1 MNFKDYMLKDG
12 EKPLDKIVDDGG
24 FTAIFRTIAVV
35 GDSLSS
41 GEFEGTREDGGKS
54 YHDMF
59 EYSWGQFIARACS
72 SKVYNFSRG
81 GMTAR
86 EYCEGWGEDNGVW
99 DESKKA
105 QAYIIALG
113 VNDYFNQHQEL
124 GSVADIDLNDWRNN
138 KKTIAGYYATII
150 QRYKEIQP
158 DAKFFFVSMP
168 KAGEREIERN
178 EQAKTYRDMLQSLV
192 LVFSNSYL
200 IDLYEYAPAYDEE
213 YSGFFR
219 LGGHLNPMGYSLTGK
234 MISSYIDWIIRSNPK
249 DFKQIGFIG
258 TPYKNTVDKN

>member
-1 MNFKDYMLKDG
+1 
-12 EKPLDKIVDDGG
+12 
-24 FTAIFRTIAVV
+24 
-35 GDSLSS
+35 
-41 GEFEGTREDGGKS
+41 
-54 YHDMF
+54 MF

-124 GSVADIDLNDWRNN
+124 GSVADIDLNDWHNN
-138 KKTIAGYYATII
+138 KKTIVGYYATII

-158 DAKFFFVSMP
+158 DAKFFFMTMP
-168 KAGEREIERN
+168 KSANEAQNKITEEFLALLNKMTEI
-178 EQAKTYRDMLQSLV
+178 
-192 LVFSNSYL
+192 FSNSYV
-200 IDLYEYAPAYDEE
+200 IDLYNYAPVYDASFREK
-213 YSGFFR
+213 FF
-219 LGGHLNPMGYSLTGK
+219 LGGHMNACGYILTAK
-234 MISSYIDWIIRSNPK
+234 MVASYIDYIIRHNME
-249 DFKQIGFIG
+249 DFKQIGFVG
-258 TPYKNTVDKN
+258 TPYKYR

>member
-41 GEFEGTREDGGKS
+41 GEFEGTREDGSKS

-138 KKTIAGYYATII
+138 KKTI
-150 QRYKEIQP
+150 
-158 DAKFFFVSMP
+158 V
-168 KAGEREIERN
+168 
-178 EQAKTYRDMLQSLV
+178 
-192 LVFSNSYL
+192 
-200 IDLYEYAPAYDEE
+200 
-213 YSGFFR
+213 
-219 LGGHLNPMGYSLTGK
+219 
-234 MISSYIDWIIRSNPK
+234 
-249 DFKQIGFIG
+249 
-258 TPYKNTVDKN
+258 

>member
-41 GEFEGTREDGGKS
+41 GEFEGTREDGSKS

-138 KKTIAGYYATII
+138 KKTIVGYYATII

-168 KAGEREIERN
+168 KADESSIERN
-178 EQAKTYRDMLQSLV
+178 EQAKTYRDMLKKLV
-192 LVFSNSYL
+192 EVFGNSYL
-200 IDLYEYAPAYDEE
+200 IDLYEYAPRYDEE
-213 YSGFFR
+213 YSRFFR
-219 LGGHLNPMGYSLTGK
+219 LGGHLNPMGYLLTGK

>member
-1 MNFKDYMLKDG
+1 
-12 EKPLDKIVDDGG
+12 
-24 FTAIFRTIAVV
+24 
-35 GDSLSS
+35 
-41 GEFEGTREDGGKS
+41 
-54 YHDMF
+54 
-59 EYSWGQFIARACS
+59 
-72 SKVYNFSRG
+72 
-81 GMTAR
+81 
-86 EYCEGWGEDNGVW
+86 
-99 DESKKA
+99 
-105 QAYIIALG
+105 
-113 VNDYFNQHQEL
+113 
-124 GSVADIDLNDWRNN
+124 
-138 KKTIAGYYATII
+138 
-150 QRYKEIQP
+150 
-158 DAKFFFVSMP
+158 MP